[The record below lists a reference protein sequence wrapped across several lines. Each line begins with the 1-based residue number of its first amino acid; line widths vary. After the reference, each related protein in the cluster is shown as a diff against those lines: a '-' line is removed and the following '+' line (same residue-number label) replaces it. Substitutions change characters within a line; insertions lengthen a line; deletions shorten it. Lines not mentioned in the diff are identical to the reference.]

1 MSIIDRSLQLA
12 IAQAV
17 TASAATTDVIDAGAT
32 KNAAIGR
39 DLGAGEQLFLEI
51 NVTAN
56 CTAAGAAT
64 VVFSLQDSADN
75 SSYADVVATPAIAIA
90 NLTAGRTIYL
100 PLPAGMRRYV
110 RGYFTVATGPLTG
123 GAFNAQIVDG
133 MNYNRPYPDH
143 L

>member
-12 IAQAV
+12 IAQTV

-39 DLGAGEQLFLEI
+39 DIGSGKQLYLEF
-51 NVTAN
+51 NVTTA

-64 VVFSLQDSADN
+64 VTFSLQDSADN
-75 SSYADVVATPAIAIA
+75 SSYADVLASAPVAKAE
-90 NLTAGRTIYL
+90 LVAGKTVYI
-100 PLPAGMRRYV
+100 PLPVGLRRYV
-110 RGYFTVATGPLTG
+110 RGYFTVTTGPLTA

-133 MNYNRPYPDH
+133 ANYIRSYPDI